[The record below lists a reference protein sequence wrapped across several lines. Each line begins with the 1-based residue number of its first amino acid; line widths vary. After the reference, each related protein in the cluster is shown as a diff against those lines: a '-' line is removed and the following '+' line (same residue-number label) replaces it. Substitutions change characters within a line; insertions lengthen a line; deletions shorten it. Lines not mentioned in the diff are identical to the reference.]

1 MTIQQ
6 VRPDLSTHDVDLDLL
21 LAHGPF
27 PQALRAVIAARG
39 LTLEVVSRRLR
50 VRGMPVSLASLSHW
64 QRGLH
69 LPRPAVWDRLCPA
82 LDDLLELAPGT
93 VRLLL
98 DKARTPVDSHA
109 ALLSTAESAYVLVR
123 DVIGAGEDTFWPT
136 VSVRQHAVVSST
148 GWLTS
153 VGVSNLR
160 RANADNVIRVCLIY
174 VALDGRAPEQ
184 WTSSTHRIG
193 QVATDEQEGSSAAEL
208 LLDRPVSRDELVR
221 VDSTI
226 TWSDG
231 PTEHSATQPQRTV
244 GHCVGDSCRDFSLT
258 VQFEAGYAPTQV
270 CLCWSPTPFG
280 QQDQVELRT
289 VEVACNGVAQATVL
303 EPRPGTYSLHWTG

>member
-6 VRPDLSTHDVDLDLL
+6 LRPAATRDADLDLL
-21 LAHGPF
+21 LTHGPF
-27 PQALRAVIAARG
+27 PLALRAVIADRG
-39 LTLEVVSRRLR
+39 LTLEVISRRLR
-50 VRGMPVSLASLSHW
+50 ARGMPVSLASLSHW

-93 VRLLL
+93 VRMLLE
-98 DKARTPVDSHA
+98 KARTPVDSHA

-123 DVIGAGEDTFWPT
+123 DVIGAGEDTFWPP
-136 VSVRQHAVVSST
+136 VSVRQDAVVSST

-160 RANADNVIRVCLIY
+160 RANADNVSRVCLIY

-184 WTSSTHRIG
+184 WLSTTQRVG
-193 QVATDEQEGSSAAEL
+193 QVATDEREGSSAVEL
-208 LLDRPVSRDELVR
+208 LLDSPVSRDELVR
-221 VDSTI
+221 VDSTV

-231 PTEHSATQPQRTV
+231 PTEFSSAEPQRTV
-244 GHCVGDSCRDFSLT
+244 GHCLGDSCRDFSIT
-258 VQFEAGYAPTQV
+258 VQFEAGYSPTRV
-270 CLCWSPTPFG
+270 WLCWSPTPFG
-280 QQDQVELRT
+280 QQDLVELRT
-289 VEVACNGVAQATVL
+289 VEVAGHGVAQATVL
-303 EPRPGTYSLHWTG
+303 EPRPGTYSMHWTS